1 MLPMTAFP
9 PPLLNLKLCRESE
22 TECLRLSLKKG
33 LSSIRRT
40 ELLGMAENW
49 SRLIK
54 AAEDEQ

>member
-1 MLPMTAFP
+1 MTAIP

-22 TECLRLSLKKG
+22 AECLRLSLKKG